1 MRLKKS
7 SEDSMLTAALTRAHS
22 KLRGYDPNSEE
33 YRKVLDQIVKLHK
46 MKETETPSPVSHD
59 TLVLVASNL
68 LGIVMVLKH
77 EQARIITSKAWNM
90 IKTPR

>member
-7 SEDSMLTAALTRAHS
+7 REDSMLTAALMRAHFA
-22 KLRGYDPNSEE
+22 LRGYDPNSEE
-33 YRKVLDQIVKLHK
+33 YQKVLDDIVKLHK
-46 MKETETPSPVSHD
+46 MKEAETPSPVSYD
-59 TLVLVASNL
+59 TIVLAATNI

>member
-7 SEDSMLTAALTRAHS
+7 SEDSMLDAALKRAHL
-22 KLRGYDPNSEE
+22 KLKGYDPNSVE
-33 YRKVLDQIVKLHK
+33 YRKILDDIVKLHK
-46 MKETETPSPVSHD
+46 MKEAETPSPVSYD
-59 TLVLVASNL
+59 TIVLAATNI

-77 EQARIITSKAWNM
+77 EQARIITTKAWNM